1 MTQMKTSEIKTT
13 ELQITQMVK
22 KILDEQEE
30 ITQEISLKI
39 GNES

>member
-30 ITQEISLKI
+30 ITKEISLKI